1 MRWILLL
8 LLIFLIGLQYRL
20 WIGPG
25 SWAHIVALEH
35 KIEQQ
40 DDVNRQLSERNQ
52 LLETDVRNL
61 KNGLQ
66 GVEDRAR
73 TELGLIRDDE
83 TFYLLVEKKDD

>member
-1 MRWILLL
+1 MRWILVV

-25 SWAHIVALEH
+25 SWAHIVALER
-35 KIEQQ
+35 KIDQQ
-40 DDVNRQLSERNQ
+40 DDLNRQLSERNK
-52 LLETDVRNL
+52 LLETDVHSL

-83 TFYLLVEKKDD
+83 IFYLLVDKKK

>member
-1 MRWILLL
+1 MRWILIV

-25 SWAHIVALEH
+25 SWAHIVVLER
-35 KIEQQ
+35 KINQQ
-40 DDVNRQLSERNQ
+40 DDLNRQLSERNK
-52 LLETDVRNL
+52 LLETDVHSL

-83 TFYLLVEKKDD
+83 IFYLLVDKKND

>member
-1 MRWILLL
+1 MRWILVV

-25 SWAHIVALEH
+25 SWAHIVALER
-35 KIEQQ
+35 KIDQQ
-40 DDVNRQLSERNQ
+40 DDLNRQLSERNK
-52 LLETDVRNL
+52 LLETDVHSL

-83 TFYLLVEKKDD
+83 IFYLLVEKKND